1 MVSMEV
7 LDLVRSGSDK
17 PNSSQRIFGLET
29 GRFFLLPALLLFQTE
44 EMLITNSFCV
54 AFGSCPGTS
63 MPIST
68 TPNSSPDQEHAALSP
83 RKRGMSKLDCG
94 INRAETVTTVRKRKD
109 RKRST
114 YELLL

>member
-7 LDLVRSGSDK
+7 PDLVRSGSDK

-63 MPIST
+63 MPVST
-68 TPNSSPDQEHAALSP
+68 TPNSSANQEHAALSTS
-83 RKRGMSKLDCG
+83 KRQMTKLDRG
-94 INRAETVTTVRKRKD
+94 INRAESVTTVRKRKD
-109 RKRST
+109 RKRGT
-114 YELLL
+114 RQVLL